1 MRQGGLPFCA
11 GLAAR
16 TRPVSWPAA
25 YALILECCPPE
36 RVQVRGGLKP
46 LFFTSSALV
55 GRWVEAWSQ
64 VKVVVVRKEC
74 VSSRVQKSRRAGLL
88 YRVSSHEVSLRDYDY
103 ATVQVCY
110 KVQKEAAEIIRD
122 SRESWSIALWG

>member
-25 YALILECCPPE
+25 YALILECSPPG

-46 LFFTSSALV
+46 L
-55 GRWVEAWSQ
+55 
-64 VKVVVVRKEC
+64 
-74 VSSRVQKSRRAGLL
+74 SSRRR
-88 YRVSSHEVSLRDYDY
+88 H
-103 ATVQVCY
+103 
-110 KVQKEAAEIIRD
+110 
-122 SRESWSIALWG
+122 